1 MTDPGAP
8 GSGFAAAPRIAFLV
22 PHTHWDRE
30 WYRTFADFRVTM
42 TRIVREVLDRLE
54 QDPAFTHFLLDGQA
68 ILASDHCEIYP
79 DDAERIRDLVR
90 AGRLS
95 LGPWYVLP
103 DEFLVSAE
111 SLVRNLLVG
120 HAVAYDLGG
129 VQKVGYMPD
138 SFGHVAQMPQIL
150 RRAGIDSFLYTRGNG
165 DEIDHLGFEFVWRAP
180 DGSEVLAV
188 NQCAGYCNAGGLGHH
203 EIWHAHT
210 PRELDFDRAI
220 EQVREL
226 FERMRPLGRTDVVLL
241 SNGCDH
247 FPPQRDMGRLLETLR
262 EAFPDTE
269 FRVASL
275 SAFVGAV
282 RDAAAGEGRL
292 GTWEGELRH
301 GRLHH
306 ILTGVWSARMPLK
319 QANDS
324 ATSWLTDIAEPLAAY
339 ARFAHGMAD
348 RAPLLGT
355 AWRRLLE
362 NHPHDSICGCSIDE
376 VHEQMGPRFD
386 EAVETA
392 EAVVREVL
400 VGLAP
405 TFAPQPEGDRDT
417 LLCVANPLPVE
428 RREVV
433 RRLVV
438 LQPFGLDPNRL
449 RLYDEEGVEVPMRV
463 RDAKYVER
471 FWGIDYRTV
480 LDWERQAEKFATYVD
495 QFGDRIIR
503 PESRRDDSD
512 IFLSLEFIADLP
524 ALGHTRYFLR
534 EAAGPCE
541 ISGPPP
547 VQVENQCLDN
557 GLVRVR
563 LHPNGTLDI
572 EDHQTGRRYAGLNLL
587 ESTEDVGDEYDYSP
601 AERSS
606 TVDATEAAGEVR
618 VESAGR
624 WSSTLVA
631 RFRLLLPEEISADR
645 RSRDPRLVDCPVEV
659 RVTLQSGRPLVEIE
673 TRFDN
678 RVRDHRLRARF
689 PTGVDSD
696 TAWSDGHFLVH
707 ERLVDPPVGEEWFQP
722 PAATVPQQGVSWV
735 CEPEHGLALLVRGL
749 PELEPARGQAGLEL
763 RLTLLRSVGWLSR
776 DDFPTRRHQN
786 AGPTV
791 PTPAAQC
798 PGPQSFRYALLPFS
812 GGDGTAS
819 VLDWNARWRTPTPVV
834 QGVEAGSAP
843 GGSLLSLGAGA
854 SRVSAVKRHEHRDTL
869 VVRLW
874 NPGAV
879 EDEQTLRFGTTIQG
893 AWITNLL
900 EEREAEIQSDGP
912 DGRHLALRLGPH
924 EIRTIEIELRPAEG
938 APAT

>member
-1 MTDPGAP
+1 MTEPVAP
-8 GSGFAAAPRIAFLV
+8 DSGFATAPRIAFLV

-30 WYRTFADFRVTM
+30 WYRTFADFRVSM

-68 ILASDHCEIYP
+68 ILARDHCEIYP
-79 DDAERIRDLVR
+79 EDAERIRSLVR

-103 DEFLVSAE
+103 DEFLVSGE

-120 HAVAYDLGG
+120 HAVARNLGG

-138 SFGHVAQMPQIL
+138 SFGHVAQLPQIL

-165 DEIDHLGFEFVWRAP
+165 AEIDHLGFEFVWRAP

-188 NQCAGYCNAGGLGHH
+188 NQCSGYCNAGGLGHH

-210 PRELDFDRAI
+210 PRELDLERAV

-226 FERMRPLGRTDVVLL
+226 FERMRPLARTDVVLL

-247 FPPQRDMGRLLETLR
+247 FPPQRDIRPLMETLR

-269 FRVASL
+269 FRVSSLAS
-275 SAFVGAV
+275 FVESV
-282 RDAAAGEGRL
+282 RDAAAGQGQLES
-292 GTWEGELRH
+292 WEGELRH

-319 QANDS
+319 QANER
-324 ATSWLTDIAEPLAAY
+324 ATRWITDVAEPLAAY
-339 ARFAHGMAD
+339 ARFAHGKAD
-348 RAPLLGT
+348 RTPLLT
-355 AWRRLLE
+355 AAWKRLLE

-376 VHEQMGPRFD
+376 VHEQMEPRFD
-386 EAVETA
+386 EAQETA
-392 EAVVREVL
+392 ETVVREVL
-400 VGLAP
+400 VELAP
-405 TFAPQPEGDRDT
+405 TFAPRPDGDRDT
-417 LLCVANPLPVE
+417 VLCVANPLPVE

-433 RRLVV
+433 QRLVV
-438 LQPFGLDPNRL
+438 LQPFGIDPNRL
-449 RLYDEEGVEVPMRV
+449 RLWDEEGIEVPMRV
-463 RDAKYVER
+463 RDVKYVER

-480 LDWERQAEKFATYVD
+480 LGRERQVGKFDTYLEK
-495 QFGDRIIR
+495 FGDRIIR
-503 PESRRDDSD
+503 SESRRDDSD
-512 IFLSLEFIADLP
+512 TFLSLEFVADLP
-524 ALGHTRYFLR
+524 PLGHARFFLR
-534 EAAGPCE
+534 EADGPCE
-541 ISGPPP
+541 IRGLDPIL
-547 VQVENQCLDN
+547 VEGDCLDN

-563 LHPNGTLDI
+563 LHPNGMLDL
-572 EDHQTGRRYAGLNLL
+572 EDHRTGMRFAGLNLL

-601 AERSS
+601 AEFSS
-606 TVDATEAAGEVR
+606 SLDALGTRGEVR

-624 WSSTLVA
+624 WTATLVA
-631 RFRLLLPEEISADR
+631 RFHLALPGGISADR
-645 RSRDPRLVDCPVEV
+645 RSRDPHLVDCPVEV

-689 PTGVDSD
+689 PTGIAAD
-696 TAWSDGHFLVH
+696 TVWSDGHFFVH
-707 ERLVDPPVGEEWFQP
+707 ERPVDPPAGEDWFQP
-722 PAATVPQQGVSWV
+722 PAATLPQQGCSWV
-735 CEPEHGLALLVRGL
+735 SEADHGLALLVRGL
-749 PELEPARGQAGLEL
+749 PEIEPSRTEDGVEL
-763 RLTLLRSVGWLSR
+763 GLTLLRSVGWLSR

-798 PGPQSFRYALLPFS
+798 PGPQSFRYALLPVS
-812 GGDGTAS
+812 GADGTSA

-834 QGVEAGSAP
+834 QGVEAGSAR
-843 GGSLLSLGAGA
+843 GGSLLSLDAGA
-854 SRVSAVKRHEHRDTL
+854 TRISAVKRHEDRDSL

-874 NPGAV
+874 NPDAI
-879 EDEQTLRFGTTIQG
+879 EDEQRLRFGTAIHG
-893 AWITNLL
+893 AWTTNLL
-900 EEREAEIQSDGP
+900 EERETELSSGGAS
-912 DGRHLALRLGPH
+912 GRHLDLRLGPH
-924 EIRTIEIELRPAEG
+924 EILTIEIEFESATG
-938 APAT
+938 ASES